1 LVIDWG
7 KFKERCTPVLT
18 STISALLYAIQIITQ
33 QSEKAGLSRFFYFLQ
48 AMSHEILS
56 VLEYM
61 EKEKGIGRED
71 MIAAISTAIASAAQ
85 RGEGTSQEIR
95 VEINPKTGALKAWT
109 VMNVVD
115 SVSDANLEIHIEKA
129 RKLEATVEVG
139 GVIEKEIDPAF
150 LGRIAAQTARQAI
163 MQRIRQFEKDRI
175 YDDYKDTVGDIVTGT
190 VRRRER
196 GDLIID
202 LGKAEAILPPRERVP
217 GEDYSPGESIRCLL
231 LRIEQTSRGPD
242 IILSRSNINF
252 VRRLFE
258 LEVTEI
264 ADGTVGIEAM
274 AREAGYRT
282 KIAVT
287 SSDPK
292 VDPVGACV
300 GARGARVKTIVR
312 ELGGE
317 KIDIIRFHSDPI
329 ELLEEALKPA
339 IPKNIRSNE
348 AERRIHFEVA
358 EDDLSIAIGRR
369 GFNAKLTSRL
379 LGWKL
384 DIGKEEQEAVGFDEK
399 VAKAIKGINMIPGIE
414 PAIAQRLVTIG
425 LVSPEAFEGVSESDL
440 MDAGFTEEEAN
451 DVVAKVSEYLQQ
463 GA

>member
-1 LVIDWG
+1 
-7 KFKERCTPVLT
+7 
-18 STISALLYAIQIITQ
+18 
-33 QSEKAGLSRFFYFLQ
+33 
-48 AMSHEILS
+48 MSHEILS

-61 EKEKGIGRED
+61 EKEKGISRPD
-71 MIAAISTAIASAAQ
+71 MIEAISTAIASAAQ
-85 RGEGTSQEIR
+85 RGVGAGQDIR
-95 VEINPKTGALKAWT
+95 VEINPKTGSLKAWT
-109 VMNVVD
+109 VLQVVD
-115 SVSDANLEIHIEKA
+115 SVGDDDLEIHVEKA
-129 RKLEATVEVG
+129 RQANPDVQIGEIVEQ
-139 GVIEKEIDPAF
+139 EIDPAY

-196 GDLIID
+196 GDLVVD
-202 LGKAEAILPPRERVP
+202 LGKAEAILPPRERVS
-217 GEDYSPGESIRCLL
+217 GEDYAPGESIRCLL
-231 LRIEQTSRGPD
+231 LKIEQTNRGPD
-242 IILSRSNINF
+242 IILSRSNLNF

-264 ADGTVGIEAM
+264 ADGTVSIEAM
-274 AREAGYRT
+274 AREPGYRT
-282 KIAVT
+282 KIAVN

-317 KIDIIRFHSDPI
+317 KIDIIRYYQDPLQ
-329 ELLEEALKPA
+329 LLEEALKPA
-339 IPKNIRSNE
+339 VPKNINVNE
-348 AERRIHFEVA
+348 GDRRIHFEVA

-384 DIGKEEQEAVGFDEK
+384 DIGKEEKEAVGFDEK
-399 VAKAIKGINMIPGIE
+399 VAKAVQGLN
-414 PAIAQRLVTIG
+414 AISGLDPEVASRLVAIG
-425 LVSPEAFEGVSESDL
+425 FASPEVFEGVEADDL
-440 MDAGFTEEEAN
+440 IDAGFTPEEAT
-451 DVVAKVSEYLQQ
+451 DVISKVAVFFQQQ
-463 GA
+463 G

>member
-1 LVIDWG
+1 
-7 KFKERCTPVLT
+7 
-18 STISALLYAIQIITQ
+18 
-33 QSEKAGLSRFFYFLQ
+33 
-48 AMSHEILS
+48 MSHEILS

-61 EKEKGIGRED
+61 EKEKGISRPD
-71 MIAAISTAIASAAQ
+71 MIEAISGAIASAAQ
-85 RGEGTSQEIR
+85 KGVSAGQDIR
-95 VEINPKTGALKAWT
+95 VEINPKTGALKAWSILQ
-109 VMNVVD
+109 VVD
-115 SVSDANLEIHIEKA
+115 SVSDASLEIHIEKA
-129 RKLEATVEVG
+129 RAINADAQIGET
-139 GVIEKEIDPAF
+139 IEKEIDPAY

-217 GEDYSPGESIRCLL
+217 GEDYAPGESIRCLL
-231 LRIEQTSRGPD
+231 LKIEQTNRGPD
-242 IILSRSNINF
+242 IILSRSNLNF

-264 ADGTVGIEAM
+264 ADGTVSIEAM
-274 AREAGYRT
+274 ARESGYRT
-282 KIAVT
+282 KIAVNST
-287 SSDPK
+287 DPK

-317 KIDIIRFHSDPI
+317 KIDIIRYYQDPLQ
-329 ELLEEALKPA
+329 LLEEALKPA
-339 IPKNIRSNE
+339 VPKNIKVNE
-348 AERRIHFEVA
+348 VERRIHFEVA

-384 DIGKEEQEAVGFDEK
+384 DIGKEEKEAVGFDEK
-399 VAKAIKGINMIPGIE
+399 VAKAVEGLNAIE
-414 PAIAQRLVTIG
+414 GLDPELASRLVTIG
-425 LVSPEAFEGVSESDL
+425 FASPEVFEGVEADDL
-440 MDAGFTEEEAN
+440 VDAGLTAEEAT
-451 DVVAKVSEYLQQ
+451 DVISKVQAYFQQ
-463 GA
+463 NT

>member
-1 LVIDWG
+1 
-7 KFKERCTPVLT
+7 
-18 STISALLYAIQIITQ
+18 
-33 QSEKAGLSRFFYFLQ
+33 
-48 AMSHEILS
+48 MSHEILS

-61 EKEKGIGRED
+61 EKEKGIDRAD
-71 MIAAISTAIASAAQ
+71 MIEAISAAIAGAAQ
-85 RGEGTSQEIR
+85 RGVAAGQDIR
-95 VEINPKTGALKAWT
+95 VAINPKTGALKAWSSL
-109 VMNVVD
+109 NVVD
-115 SVSDANLEIHIEKA
+115 SVSDSELEIHIEKA
-129 RKLEATVEVG
+129 RAIRPDVEIG
-139 GVIEKEIDPAF
+139 DVIEKEIDPAY

-175 YDDYKDTVGDIVTGT
+175 YDDYKDTVGDIVTGI

-202 LGKAEAILPPRERVP
+202 LGKAEAILPPRERVQ
-217 GEDYSPGESIRCLL
+217 GEDYAPGESIRCLL
-231 LRIEQTSRGPD
+231 LKIEQTNRGPD

-264 ADGTVGIEAM
+264 ADGTVTIEAM

-282 KIAVT
+282 KIAVN

-317 KIDIIRFHSDPI
+317 KIDIIRYHSDPI
-329 ELLEEALKPA
+329 QLLEEALSPA
-339 IPKNIRSNE
+339 VPKNIKVIE
-348 AERRIHFEVA
+348 ADRRIHFEVA

-379 LGWKL
+379 IGWKL
-384 DIGKEEQEAVGFDEK
+384 DIGKEEKEAVGFDEK
-399 VAKAIKGINMIPGIE
+399 VAKALKGINMIPGIE
-414 PAIAQRLVTIG
+414 PAIGKRLVSIG
-425 LVSPEAFEGVSESDL
+425 LISPEAFEGVSIGDL
-440 MDAGFTEEEAN
+440 VDAEFSEEEAS
-451 DVVAKVSEYLQQ
+451 DVLAKVAAYLEQN
-463 GA
+463 A

>member
-1 LVIDWG
+1 
-7 KFKERCTPVLT
+7 
-18 STISALLYAIQIITQ
+18 
-33 QSEKAGLSRFFYFLQ
+33 
-48 AMSHEILS
+48 MSNEILS

-61 EKEKGIGRED
+61 EKEKGISRPD
-71 MIAAISTAIASAAQ
+71 MIEAISTAIAGAAQ
-85 RGEGTSQEIR
+85 RGIGAGREIR
-95 VEINPKTGALKAWT
+95 VEINPKSGSLKAWS
-109 VMNVVD
+109 VLNVVD
-115 SVSDANLEIHIEKA
+115 SVADDALEIHIEKA
-129 RKLEATVEVG
+129 RAIRPDAQIGETL
-139 GVIEKEIDPAF
+139 EKEIDPSY

-175 YDDYKDTVGDIVTGT
+175 YDDYKDTVGDIVTGI

-196 GDLIID
+196 GDLIVD

-217 GEDYSPGESIRCLL
+217 GEDYAPGESIRCLL
-231 LRIEQTSRGPD
+231 LKIEQTNRGPE

-264 ADGTVGIEAM
+264 ADGTVTIEAM
-274 AREAGYRT
+274 AREPGYRS
-282 KIAVT
+282 KIAVN

-317 KIDIIRFHSDPI
+317 KIDIIRYFQDPLA
-329 ELLEEALKPA
+329 LLEEALKPA
-339 IPKNIRSNE
+339 VPRNVRVNE
-348 AERRIHFEVA
+348 ADRRIHFQVA
-358 EDDLSIAIGRR
+358 EDDLSIAIGRK

-384 DIGKEEQEAVGFDEK
+384 DIGKEEKEAVGFDEK
-399 VAKAIKGINMIPGIE
+399 VAKAAAGLAAIPGLA
-414 PAIAQRLVTIG
+414 PDLAARLVTSG
-425 LVSPEAFEGVSESDL
+425 FASPEVFEGVEADDL
-440 MDAGFTEEEAN
+440 IGLGFTEDEAA
-451 DVVAKVSEYLQQ
+451 DVLSKVETYLSKN
-463 GA
+463 A

>member
-1 LVIDWG
+1 
-7 KFKERCTPVLT
+7 
-18 STISALLYAIQIITQ
+18 
-33 QSEKAGLSRFFYFLQ
+33 
-48 AMSHEILS
+48 MSNEILS

-61 EKEKGIGRED
+61 EKEKGISRPD
-71 MIAAISTAIASAAQ
+71 MIEAISGAIAGAAQ
-85 RGEGTSQEIR
+85 RGAAAGREVR
-95 VEINPKTGALKAWT
+95 VEINPKTGALKAWS
-109 VMNVVD
+109 VLNVVD
-115 SVSDANLEIHIEKA
+115 SVADDSLEIHIEKA
-129 RKLEATVEVG
+129 RAIRPDAQIGET
-139 GVIEKEIDPAF
+139 IEKEIDPAY

-196 GDLIID
+196 GDLIVD

-231 LRIEQTSRGPD
+231 LKIEQTNRGPD

-264 ADGTVGIEAM
+264 ADGTVVIEAM
-274 AREAGYRT
+274 AREPGYRT
-282 KIAVT
+282 KIAVNST
-287 SSDPK
+287 DPK

-317 KIDIIRFHSDPI
+317 KIDIIRYFQDPLA
-329 ELLEEALKPA
+329 LLEEALKPA
-339 IPKNIRSNE
+339 VPKNIKVNE
-348 AERRIHFEVA
+348 VDRRIHFEVA
-358 EDDLSIAIGRR
+358 EDDLSIAIGRK

-384 DIGKEEQEAVGFDEK
+384 DIGKEEKEAVGFDEK
-399 VAKAIKGINMIPGIE
+399 VAKAAAGLAAIPGLD
-414 PAIAQRLVTIG
+414 PDLAARLVTSG
-425 LVSPEAFEGVSESDL
+425 FASPEVFEGVEAEDL
-440 MDAGFTEEEAN
+440 VGLGFTADEAA
-451 DVVAKVSEYLQQ
+451 DVLAKVETYL
-463 GA
+463 ANNA

>member
-1 LVIDWG
+1 
-7 KFKERCTPVLT
+7 
-18 STISALLYAIQIITQ
+18 
-33 QSEKAGLSRFFYFLQ
+33 
-48 AMSHEILS
+48 MSNEILS

-61 EKEKGIGRED
+61 EKEKGIARDD
-71 MIAAISTAIASAAQ
+71 MITAISAAIASAAQ
-85 RGEGTSQEIR
+85 KGVSAGQDIR
-95 VEINPKTGALKAWT
+95 VEINPKTGALKAWSIL
-109 VMNVVD
+109 NVVD
-115 SVSDANLEIHIEKA
+115 SVSDPAVEIHIEKA
-129 RKLEATVEVG
+129 RQLSPAAEIG
-139 GVIEKEIDPAF
+139 GVIEREVDPAY

-175 YDDYKDTVGDIVTGT
+175 YDDFKDTVGDIVTGT

-231 LRIEQTSRGPD
+231 LKIEQTNRGPD

-264 ADGTVGIEAM
+264 ADGTVTIEAM

-282 KIAVT
+282 KIAVH
-287 SSDPK
+287 SADPK

-317 KIDIIRFHSDPI
+317 KIDIIRHFTDPVQM
-329 ELLEEALKPA
+329 LEEALRPA
-339 IPKNIRSNE
+339 VPKNIRLNDV
-348 AERRIHFEVA
+348 ERRMHFEVA

-384 DIGKEEQEAVGFDEK
+384 DIGKEEKEAVGFDEK
-399 VAKAIKGINMIPGIE
+399 VAKAVQGLN
-414 PAIAQRLVTIG
+414 AIDGLDPEIASRLVASG
-425 LVSPEAFEGVSESDL
+425 FASPEVFEGVEVADL
-440 MDAGFTEEEAN
+440 VGLGFTEDEAA
-451 DVVAKVSEYLQQ
+451 DVLAKVAAYL
-463 GA
+463 GGNA

>member
-1 LVIDWG
+1 
-7 KFKERCTPVLT
+7 
-18 STISALLYAIQIITQ
+18 
-33 QSEKAGLSRFFYFLQ
+33 
-48 AMSHEILS
+48 MSNEILS

-61 EKEKGIGRED
+61 EKEKGISRPD
-71 MIAAISTAIASAAQ
+71 MIEAISGAIAGAAQ
-85 RGEGTSQEIR
+85 RGIGAGREIR
-95 VEINPKTGALKAWT
+95 VEINPKTGALKAWS
-109 VMNVVD
+109 VLNVVD
-115 SVSDANLEIHIEKA
+115 SVADDSVEIHIEKA
-129 RKLEATVEVG
+129 RAIRPDAQIGET
-139 GVIEKEIDPAF
+139 IEKEIDPAY

-217 GEDYSPGESIRCLL
+217 GEDYAPGESIRCLL
-231 LRIEQTSRGPD
+231 LKIEQTNRGPD

-264 ADGTVGIEAM
+264 ADGTVTIEAM
-274 AREAGYRT
+274 AREPGYRT
-282 KIAVT
+282 KIAVNST
-287 SSDPK
+287 DPK

-317 KIDIIRFHSDPI
+317 KIDIIRYFQDPLA
-329 ELLEEALKPA
+329 LLEEALKPA
-339 IPKNIRSNE
+339 VPKNIKVNE
-348 AERRIHFEVA
+348 VDRRIHFEVA
-358 EDDLSIAIGRR
+358 EDDLSIAIGRK

-384 DIGKEEQEAVGFDEK
+384 DIGKEEKEAVGFDEK
-399 VAKAIKGINMIPGIE
+399 VAKAAAGLAAIPGLD
-414 PAIAQRLVTIG
+414 PDLAARLVTSG
-425 LVSPEAFEGVSESDL
+425 FASPEVFEGVEAEDL
-440 MDAGFTEEEAN
+440 VGLGYTEEEAA
-451 DVVAKVSEYLQQ
+451 DVLSKVEAFL
-463 GA
+463 ADNA

>member
-1 LVIDWG
+1 
-7 KFKERCTPVLT
+7 
-18 STISALLYAIQIITQ
+18 
-33 QSEKAGLSRFFYFLQ
+33 
-48 AMSHEILS
+48 MSHEILS

-61 EKEKGIGRED
+61 EKEKGISRPD
-71 MIAAISTAIASAAQ
+71 MIEAISSAIASAAQ
-85 RGEGTSQEIR
+85 KGISAGQEIR
-95 VEINPKTGALKAWT
+95 VEINPKTGALKAWS
-109 VMNVVD
+109 VLQVVD
-115 SVSDANLEIHIEKA
+115 SVSDADLEIHVEKA
-129 RKLEATVEVG
+129 RQIKPEAQVG
-139 GVIEKEIDPAF
+139 ETIDKELDPAY

-196 GDLIID
+196 GDLIVD

-217 GEDYSPGESIRCLL
+217 GEDYAPGESIRCLL
-231 LRIEQTSRGPD
+231 LKIEQTNRGPD
-242 IILSRSNINF
+242 IILSRSNLNF

-264 ADGTVGIEAM
+264 ADGTVSIEAM
-274 AREAGYRT
+274 AREPGYRT
-282 KIAVT
+282 KIAVN
-287 SSDPK
+287 SNDPK

-317 KIDIIRFHSDPI
+317 KIDIIRYYTDPLQ
-329 ELLEEALKPA
+329 LLEEALKPA
-339 IPKNIRSNE
+339 VPKDIKVNE
-348 AERRIHFEVA
+348 GDRRIHFVVA

-384 DIGKEEQEAVGFDEK
+384 DIGKEEKEAVGFDEK
-399 VAKAIKGINMIPGIE
+399 VAKAVEGLN
-414 PAIAQRLVTIG
+414 AIDGLDPEVASRLVAIG
-425 LVSPEAFEGVSESDL
+425 FASPEVFEGVEADDL
-440 MDAGFTEEEAN
+440 VDAGFTAEEAT
-451 DVVAKVSEYLQQ
+451 DVISKVAAFFKQQ
-463 GA
+463 S

>member
-1 LVIDWG
+1 
-7 KFKERCTPVLT
+7 
-18 STISALLYAIQIITQ
+18 
-33 QSEKAGLSRFFYFLQ
+33 
-48 AMSHEILS
+48 MSHEILS

-61 EKEKGIGRED
+61 EKEKGISRPD
-71 MIAAISTAIASAAQ
+71 MIEAISSAIASAAQ
-85 RGEGTSQEIR
+85 KGVGAGQDIR
-95 VEINPKTGALKAWT
+95 VEINPKTGSLKAWT
-109 VMNVVD
+109 VLKVVD
-115 SVSDANLEIHIEKA
+115 SVADDELEIHVEKA
-129 RKLEATVEVG
+129 RHVKPDAQVG
-139 GVIEKEIDPAF
+139 EIIEKEIDPAY

-196 GDLIID
+196 GDLVVD

-231 LRIEQTSRGPD
+231 LKIEQTNRGPD
-242 IILSRSNINF
+242 IILSRSNLNF

-264 ADGTVGIEAM
+264 ADGTVSIEAM
-274 AREAGYRT
+274 AREPGYRT
-282 KIAVT
+282 KIAVN

-317 KIDIIRFHSDPI
+317 KIDIIRFYQDPLQ
-329 ELLEEALKPA
+329 LLEEALKPA
-339 IPKNIRSNE
+339 VPKNIKVNE
-348 AERRIHFEVA
+348 GDRRIHFEVA

-384 DIGKEEQEAVGFDEK
+384 DIGKEEKEAVGFDEK
-399 VAKAIKGINMIPGIE
+399 VAKAVQGLNAINGLDPE
-414 PAIAQRLVTIG
+414 VASRLVAIG
-425 LVSPEAFEGVSESDL
+425 FASPEVFEGVEADDL
-440 MDAGFTEEEAN
+440 IDAGFTPAEAT
-451 DVVAKVSEYLQQ
+451 DVISKVAAFFQQQ
-463 GA
+463 G

>member
-1 LVIDWG
+1 
-7 KFKERCTPVLT
+7 
-18 STISALLYAIQIITQ
+18 
-33 QSEKAGLSRFFYFLQ
+33 
-48 AMSHEILS
+48 MSNEILS

-61 EKEKGIGRED
+61 EKEKGISRPD
-71 MIAAISTAIASAAQ
+71 MIEAISTAIAGAAQ
-85 RGEGTSQEIR
+85 RGIGAGREIR
-95 VEINPKTGALKAWT
+95 VEINPKSGSLKAWS
-109 VMNVVD
+109 VLNVVD
-115 SVSDANLEIHIEKA
+115 SVADDAVEIHIEKA
-129 RKLEATVEVG
+129 RAIRPEAQIGET
-139 GVIEKEIDPAF
+139 IEKEIDPSY

-196 GDLIID
+196 GDLIVD

-217 GEDYSPGESIRCLL
+217 GEDYAPGESIRCLL
-231 LRIEQTSRGPD
+231 LKIEQTNRGPE

-264 ADGTVGIEAM
+264 ADGTVTIEAM
-274 AREAGYRT
+274 AREPGYRS
-282 KIAVT
+282 KIAVN

-317 KIDIIRFHSDPI
+317 KIDIIRYFQDPLA
-329 ELLEEALKPA
+329 LLEEALKPA
-339 IPKNIRSNE
+339 VPRNVRVNE
-348 AERRIHFEVA
+348 ADRRIHFQVA
-358 EDDLSIAIGRR
+358 EDDLSIAIGRK

-384 DIGKEEQEAVGFDEK
+384 DIGKEEKEAVGFDEK
-399 VAKAIKGINMIPGIE
+399 VAKAAAGLAAIPGLD
-414 PAIAQRLVTIG
+414 PDLAARLVSSG
-425 LVSPEAFEGVSESDL
+425 FASPEVFEGVEADDL
-440 MDAGFTEEEAN
+440 VGLGFTAAEAA
-451 DVVAKVSEYLQQ
+451 DVLSKVEAFLSKN
-463 GA
+463 A

>member
-1 LVIDWG
+1 
-7 KFKERCTPVLT
+7 
-18 STISALLYAIQIITQ
+18 
-33 QSEKAGLSRFFYFLQ
+33 
-48 AMSHEILS
+48 MSHEILS

-61 EKEKGIGRED
+61 EKEKGISRPD
-71 MIAAISTAIASAAQ
+71 MIEAISTAIASAAQ
-85 RGEGTSQEIR
+85 RGVSAGQDIR
-95 VEINPKTGALKAWT
+95 VEINPKTGSLKAWT
-109 VMNVVD
+109 VLQVVD
-115 SVSDANLEIHIEKA
+115 SVGDDDLEIHVEKA
-129 RKLEATVEVG
+129 RQVNPDVQIGETVEQ
-139 GVIEKEIDPAF
+139 EIDPAY

-196 GDLIID
+196 GDLVVD
-202 LGKAEAILPPRERVP
+202 LGKAEAILPPRERVS
-217 GEDYSPGESIRCLL
+217 GEDYAPGESIRCLL
-231 LRIEQTSRGPD
+231 LKIEQTNRGPD
-242 IILSRSNINF
+242 IILSRSNLNF

-264 ADGTVGIEAM
+264 ADGTVSIEAM
-274 AREAGYRT
+274 AREPGYRT
-282 KIAVT
+282 KIAVN

-317 KIDIIRFHSDPI
+317 KIDIIRYYQDPLQ
-329 ELLEEALKPA
+329 LLEEALKPA
-339 IPKNIRSNE
+339 VPKNINVNE
-348 AERRIHFEVA
+348 GDRRIHFEVA

-384 DIGKEEQEAVGFDEK
+384 DIGKEEKEAVGFDEK
-399 VAKAIKGINMIPGIE
+399 VAKAVQGLN
-414 PAIAQRLVTIG
+414 AISGLDPEVASRLVAIG
-425 LVSPEAFEGVSESDL
+425 FASPEVFEGVEADDL
-440 MDAGFTEEEAN
+440 IDAGFTAEEAT
-451 DVVAKVSEYLQQ
+451 DVISKVAAFFQQQ
-463 GA
+463 G